1 MAAKEPVY
9 THSFR
14 YPIQDLKP
22 GETVL
27 EKFPALAIHSDLV
40 QYGFGANDYALRYA
54 IFLGEG
60 SGLHKAIPDY
70 MARKAEALRLSGI
83 KPTDPRYQGAFDLTD
98 KTVQEVRFAWL
109 RRVCSMEFAE
119 WAQLVER
126 YYQNL
131 AKVGKPIPEDTEGLK
146 ETDVQRSY
154 ALCTDLVDTLKPL
167 RKDIKEL
174 EEVLFYGD
182 EDMKKL
188 AAEKARPQAASGSIE
203 SLVFGK

>member
-1 MAAKEPVY
+1 MPAKPVQY
-9 THSFR
+9 QHSFR
-14 YPIQDLKP
+14 YPVHELKP

-40 QYGFGANDYALRYA
+40 EHGFGKDDWALRYA
-54 IFLGEG
+54 MYMGEG

-70 MARKAEALRLSGI
+70 VARKTEALRLSGV
-83 KPTDPRYQGAFDLTD
+83 KEGDPRYQGAFDLTD

-109 RRVCSMEFAE
+109 RRECSMEFAE
-119 WAQLVER
+119 WAQLIER

-131 AKVGKPIPEDTEGLK
+131 AKIGKPILEGDDLK

-154 ALCTDLVDTLKPL
+154 SLCTDLVDSIEPL
-167 RKDIKEL
+167 RKRIKAL
-174 EEVLFYGD
+174 EEILFHQD
-182 EDMKKL
+182 DDFKKF